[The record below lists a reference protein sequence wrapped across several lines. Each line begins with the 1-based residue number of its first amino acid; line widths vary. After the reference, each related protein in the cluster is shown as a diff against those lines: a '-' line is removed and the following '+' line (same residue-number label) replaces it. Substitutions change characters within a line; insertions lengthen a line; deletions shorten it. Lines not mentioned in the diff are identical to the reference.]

1 MNLIFRMITLWVS
14 SFFKPRLPIE
24 KPKNAL
30 TLSVL
35 PNDIDINLH
44 MNNGRYLTICDLTRV
59 DMFIRT
65 GLARTMINEKWM
77 PVISEHTM
85 KYKKALK
92 LFQKYEVKME
102 ITDWDDRSFHM
113 LHTFLVGDKVVAEG
127 ISQGVI
133 VSKTGIISPEEVM
146 KKVANR
152 LRHQKASKKN

>member
-1 MNLIFRMITLWVS
+1 MNLILRMFALLTA
-14 SFFKPRLPIE
+14 SFFKPTLPVE
-24 KPKNAL
+24 KPENSL
-30 TLSVL
+30 TMRVL

-77 PVISEHTM
+77 PVIAEHTM

-102 ITDWDDRSFHM
+102 ITGWDDRSFQM
-113 LHTFLVGDKVVAEG
+113 LHTFLVGNRVVAEG
-127 ISQGVI
+127 TSRGVI
-133 VSKTGIISPEEVM
+133 VSKHGVIPPADVM
-146 KKVANR
+146 KRVSERLNNR
-152 LRHQKASKKN
+152 NT